1 MSVLLPVARRVKAR
15 DAIGL
20 GICAQHV
27 GGPAR
32 IDWQLREAY
41 NASVANSR
49 GFQMVRGFLAGM
61 RSQLPLLIYTAASR
75 AISTVL
81 YRDYY
86 DVGPTLQRF
95 SQEFATLRD
104 QEGVVSLLLD
114 GLADTLNL
122 TGIAFISLPEGLDER
137 MLSLIEAEDIQA
149 RRQYASPEGRAA
161 ILRGLAGL
169 NLDAHRLSSSPLLLD
184 PWPGCAGL
192 LLIGPA
198 AGSEAMAML
207 VIGRKRTGG
216 RLRHDDRTLLVTVA
230 HQAATALANA
240 VLVAGLR
247 TSLAQVEVSTAQ
259 LMAARAEQ
267 RLLLRELVDA
277 DERQRAALARDLHD
291 DALQEVLYLIRH
303 SRLCSELAAALNLAV
318 VSPVDLGTG
327 DSASSRVMPV
337 ARLQH
342 EVGQLVE
349 RSVVVER
356 KLRALYM
363 GLYPALLNLLGLPAA
378 LDDLAGELSRNSAL
392 PITVEYDDAVIVATA
407 TLDSETSLHI
417 YRVAQEAL
425 NNVTKHAGA
434 SSAVVR
440 LCLALAVPEIAPSRR
455 PRPRTTLRLDVQDD
469 GRGLPLPID
478 YVALLLEGHLG
489 LAGMRERAERVGGQL
504 TVTASPSGGTWVSLH
519 VPLDVAATMA
529 GERLG

>member
-1 MSVLLPVARRVKAR
+1 MHS
-15 DAIGL
+15 
-20 GICAQHV
+20 
-27 GGPAR
+27 
-32 IDWQLREAY
+32 
-41 NASVANSR
+41 
-49 GFQMVRGFLAGM
+49 QM
-61 RSQLPLLIYTAASR
+61 PLLINVATPRAVSFGVVSVSVVLVALLVLGVLGVLALLWLAATAR
-75 AISTVL
+75 APVRDMLQRMLDSVFC
-81 YRDYY
+81 RDYY

-95 SQEFATLRD
+95 SQELAMLRD
-104 QEGVVSLLLD
+104 QAGVVGLLLD

-149 RRQYASPEGRAA
+149 RRQLASPDGRAA

-169 NLDAHRLSSSPLLLD
+169 NLNEHRLTGSSLLLD

-192 LLIGPA
+192 LLIGPT

-207 VIGRKRTGG
+207 VIGCKRTGG
-216 RLRHDDRTLLVTVA
+216 RLRHDDRTLLVTVG

-303 SRLCSELAAALNLAV
+303 SRLCSELAASLNLAV
-318 VSPVDLGTG
+318 PATSERGAADPG
-327 DSASSRVMPV
+327 SSRVPPV

-342 EVGQLVE
+342 EVGQLAE

-378 LDDLAGELSRNSAL
+378 LDDLAGELSQNSGL
-392 PITVEYDDAVIVATA
+392 PITVEHDDDVVAA
-407 TLDSETSLHI
+407 TTMLDSETALHI

-425 NNVTKHAGA
+425 NNATKHAGA

-440 LCLALAVPEIAPSRR
+440 LRLAQAVPDIVPSRR

-478 YVALLLEGHLG
+478 YVALLRDGHLG

-504 TVTASPSGGTWVSLH
+504 TIAASPAGGAWVSLL
-519 VPLDVAATMA
+519 VPLDAAATMT
-529 GERLG
+529 GERQR